1 MRVVL
6 QRVKHASVEIDGQL
20 TGAIERGYLL
30 LVGFGR
36 DDVPEKVVRMVQK
49 IKKLRLFED
58 ENGKTNLSLEQVGG
72 QVLAV
77 SQFTLYA
84 DCRRG
89 TRPGFSYAAEPGYAL
104 ELYNCLLKVCAETF
118 GAVQHGEFGA
128 DMQVSLVND
137 GPFTLYLEE

>member
-58 ENGKTNLSLEQVGG
+58 ENGKTNLSIFDVGG
-72 QVLAV
+72 EVLSV
-77 SQFTLYA
+77 SQFTLLA
-84 DCRRG
+84 DCSHG
-89 TRPGFSYAAEPGYAL
+89 NRPSFTKAAKPQEANRLY
-104 ELYNCLLKVCAETF
+104 ELFNSELRAKGLN
-118 GAVQHGEFGA
+118 VQTGVFGA
-128 DMQVSLVND
+128 DMKVGLIND
-137 GPFTLYLEE
+137 GPFTVVLE